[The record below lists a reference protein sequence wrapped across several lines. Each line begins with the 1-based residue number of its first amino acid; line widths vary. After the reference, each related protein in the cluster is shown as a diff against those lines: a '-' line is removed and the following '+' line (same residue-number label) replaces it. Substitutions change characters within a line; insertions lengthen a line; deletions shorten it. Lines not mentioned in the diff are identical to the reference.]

1 LQTIFNLCTIGELS
15 TASGS
20 PVTTHRAGFHDWR
33 MHHFQ
38 SALAEALDDTEGV
51 LTSAAA
57 LRYMSEDQLRWK
69 ISSGRWQKPV
79 RGVVVAQSGPLTASQ
94 LLQVT
99 LLAAGPR
106 AALAGLTAARLDGL
120 TGFDDNGKV
129 DDRPIYL
136 LAPYGYRRRTAPLGS
151 TVITHYSQR
160 LGDKDVHPSKQPRRT
175 RIARSIIDAASWMA
189 TDRGAMAV
197 LAAGVQQRLVRV
209 TDVHQAA
216 EQMVRFHRRKL
227 ILETLGDIA
236 GGAQAL
242 SELDFTRSVVRT
254 FRLPEPTRQAAR
266 RDARGRRRW
275 TDVTW
280 DEYKLAVEI
289 DGAQHTQD
297 PLQRWDDM
305 ERDIDLGDDGY
316 RTLRFPAWLVRQH
329 PRHVA
334 RTIRQAL
341 HRAGY
346 RG

>member
-1 LQTIFNLCTIGELS
+1 M
-15 TASGS
+15 
-20 PVTTHRAGFHDWR
+20 THRVGSDDWC
-33 MHHFQ
+33 MNQFQ
-38 SALAEALDDTEGV
+38 CALSKALDDTEGV

-79 RGVVVAQSGPLTASQ
+79 RGVVVAQSGPLTGRQ
-94 LLQVT
+94 LLRVT

-106 AALAGLTAARLDGL
+106 AALAGLTAAQLDGL
-120 TGFDDNGKV
+120 TGFDDKGKG
-129 DDRPIYL
+129 DHRPIYL
-136 LAPYGYRRRTAPLGS
+136 LAPYGYRRRTAPLGL
-151 TVITHYSQR
+151 TVITHYSRR
-160 LGDKDVHPSKQPRRT
+160 LGDGDVHPAKQPRRT
-175 RIARSIIDAASWMA
+175 RIARSIVDAASWMA

-209 TDVHQAA
+209 EDARQAA
-216 EQMVRFHRRKL
+216 EQVIKFRRRKL

-242 SELDFTRSVVRT
+242 SELDFTRNVVRA
-254 FRLPEPTRQAAR
+254 FRLPEPTRQTAR

-275 TDVTW
+275 TDVSW
-280 DEYKLAVEI
+280 DDYKLVVEI
-289 DGAQHTQD
+289 DGAQHTED

-305 ERDIDLGDDGY
+305 ERDIDLGDGGY
-316 RTLRFPAWLVRQH
+316 RTLRFPAWLVRQN
-329 PRHVA
+329 PQSVA

-341 HRAGY
+341 RRAGY